1 MPAIAPTPEELLLQT
16 VTDARGNRI
25 IAPAAL
31 LPRLSVHFRASNC
44 LLELDPQA
52 RPGTVNIEFNG
63 NSGYCRLGRGNPG
76 GQFSALLRIGH
87 RSRIVVGDDTTTT
100 ARCFIGASEG
110 ASVLIGEDCMFASDV
125 QLRCDDAHP
134 IFDVHSGQRVN
145 PAEDVVIGNHVW
157 LAYGTRC
164 MGGSHIGD
172 GSVIGLDSVVTGPLP
187 NNCVAVGRPAR
198 VVRRDVAWER
208 PHLSQLPAD
217 PVAAAAAVPRSR
229 WWAATQD

>member
-1 MPAIAPTPEELLLQT
+1 MSASPPTPEAPNLQT
-16 VTDARGNRI
+16 VNDANGNRI

-31 LPRLSVHFRASNC
+31 LPRLTVHFRARDC
-44 LLELDPQA
+44 LLQLHPLA
-52 RPGTVNIEFNG
+52 RPGTVTVEFNG
-63 NSGYCRLGRGNPG
+63 DGGQCHLGRGNVDG
-76 GQFSALLRIGH
+76 MFSALLRIGH

-134 IFDVHSGQRVN
+134 IFDVHSGERVN

-164 MGGSHIGD
+164 MGGARVGD
-172 GSVIGLDSVVTGPLP
+172 GSIIGLDSIVTGPIP

-198 VVRRDVAWER
+198 MTRRDVAWER
-208 PHLSQLPAD
+208 PHLSRLPAD
-217 PVAAAAAVPRSR
+217 PLAAAAAVPRSR
-229 WWAATQD
+229 WWQPTRN